1 MGRRNC
7 GKCGEGFLGDSWF
20 CEKCIAAAEA
30 AGGPG
35 LCSCG
40 QPAVEARQDEFGW
53 YRLCAEHLEQDELL
67 AAAERG
73 ASGGVA

>member
-7 GKCGEGFLGDSWF
+7 GKCGESFLGDSWF
-20 CEKCIAAAEA
+20 CEPCVTAAEA
-30 AGGPG
+30 SGG

-40 QPAVEARQDEFGW
+40 KPAVETRQDEWGV

-73 ASGGVA
+73 ASGGAA